1 MTLFVAALV
10 LAACTAGFVV
20 HPLLVARRTAAV
32 DTHAAGLV
40 DAEARK
46 RVALS
51 ALKEVELDRM
61 AGKLDDADYRALR
74 TQLEREAMVAIRSQE
89 RAREVEEALPTAG
102 GMHAC
107 GFDNPEGSRFCA
119 GCGQRLG

>member
-1 MTLFVAALV
+1 MTLFVAALA
-10 LAACTAGFVV
+10 LAALAAGYVV
-20 HPLLVARRTAAV
+20 RPLFVARRTAAV

-46 RVALS
+46 RVALT
-51 ALKEVELDRM
+51 ALNEVELDRM

-74 TQLEREAMVAIRSQE
+74 SQLEREAMVAIRSQE
-89 RAREVEEALPTAG
+89 RAREVDAAPPTAG
-102 GMHAC
+102 GVHAC
-107 GFDNPEGSRFCA
+107 GFENAEGSRFCA